1 MLNVTEKKWTDDEV
15 QCLYRKTV
23 TDEELSLLLNKP
35 LMIVRE
41 KRIEVLGNSI
51 WRSINASR

>member
-1 MLNVTEKKWTDDEV
+1 MLNVTEKKWTDEEI
-15 QCLYRKTV
+15 QCLHRQTV

-35 LMIVRE
+35 LMTVRE